1 MSLVRGINVDLL
13 SSCHK
18 FSSNVNGNMGSK
30 QNEGTAQSR
39 VLDAASHKSHG
50 GCWSSLFIS
59 PKALAN
65 NLSQLAMTIS
75 VMEVSMMTWSLWE
88 TFAK

>member
-1 MSLVRGINVDLL
+1 VAVLVAYRMS
-13 SSCHK
+13 
-18 FSSNVNGNMGSK
+18 
-30 QNEGTAQSR
+30 
-39 VLDAASHKSHG
+39 
-50 GCWSSLFIS
+50 
-59 PKALAN
+59 LAN